1 MSAYLYLCAQR
12 VFKQQDTTGRGKIG
26 PDDLSR
32 AFKRLDYD
40 PPALT
45 GVSIAAAPLC
55 VCVCVCVCVR
65 ERERERRQVCQ
76 LRSELGEYD
85 DLALT
90 VVCAEPGSLIDNRH
104 THALNIHMH

>member
-1 MSAYLYLCAQR
+1 VCVCVSAYPYLCAQR
-12 VFKQQDTTGRGKIG
+12 VFKQLDTRGRGKIG

-55 VCVCVCVCVR
+55 VCVCER
-65 ERERERRQVCQ
+65 ERERER
-76 LRSELGEYD
+76 D
-85 DLALT
+85 DRCVNC
-90 VVCAEPGSLIDNRH
+90 VVN
-104 THALNIHMH
+104 